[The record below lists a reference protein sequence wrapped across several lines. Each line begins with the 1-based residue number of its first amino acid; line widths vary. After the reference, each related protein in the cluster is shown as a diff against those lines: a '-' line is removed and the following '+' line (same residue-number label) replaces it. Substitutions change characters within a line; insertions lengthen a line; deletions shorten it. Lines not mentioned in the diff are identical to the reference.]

1 MAPTN
6 ADLLNEIE
14 ELKEMIPQMDPQVQ
28 YQKDDL
34 IFINYLMILINQVR
48 TKTLRVLYVFVS

>member
-34 IFINYLMILINQVR
+34 IFINHLMILINQVR